1 MPRMEAAVATATFF
15 PFRAGFFVT
24 FAEAAFLAA
33 VFFAAFLTVFFEF
46 FFFAATGDSV
56 FRSDFQL
63 FSCKR
68 VGECSK
74 SYLDCH

>member
-1 MPRMEAAVATATFF
+1 V
-15 PFRAGFFVT
+15 GFFLT
-24 FAEAAFLAA
+24 FAEADFLAA
-33 VFFAAFLTVFFEF
+33 VFFTAFLTVF
-46 FFFAATGDSV
+46 FFFAATGDLV

-63 FSCKR
+63 FSRKR